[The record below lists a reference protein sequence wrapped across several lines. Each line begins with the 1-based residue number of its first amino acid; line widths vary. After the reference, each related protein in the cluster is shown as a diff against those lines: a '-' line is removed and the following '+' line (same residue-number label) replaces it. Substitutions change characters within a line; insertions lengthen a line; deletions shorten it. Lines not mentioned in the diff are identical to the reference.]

1 MKKPKLLGDVE
12 EDKLGRNTEF
22 LKEVTIFKDL
32 LFKEFVELSMGMEN
46 INFKKNDVIFKEEDP
61 TTGIYFIMNGDIEV
75 LIKLSNNFSLNY

>member
-1 MKKPKLLGDVE
+1 ME
-12 EDKLGRNTEF
+12 EDKLGKNAEF

-46 INFKKNDVIFKEEDP
+46 LYFKKNDVVFKEDDP

-75 LIKLSNNFSLNY
+75 EKLVIKVI